1 MLLRSIESSTV
12 LDELLWLE
20 EIMFEHRCMGLITT
34 KTFGHGGVGC
44 SHLPGVQEFLQCYE
58 YYTVG
63 GVERGQIPVN
73 CLQQLLPFHFQ
84 QLSEG
89 AFM

>member
-1 MLLRSIESSTV
+1 MSCCGWKRSCLSTDVWDWQQQKHLVMVV
-12 LDELLWLE
+12 LDV
-20 EIMFEHRCMGLITT
+20 LI
-34 KTFGHGGVGC
+34 
-44 SHLPGVQEFLQCYE
+44 SQPGVQEFLQCYE
-58 YYTVG
+58 YCTVG
-63 GVERGQIPVN
+63 GVRKGQIPVN